1 LKNVIFLALVCLSAC
16 SWFHRAKALPDPPEL
31 VVTGAPVGSVVFVDG
46 VQNGQIAASN
56 GKPQVLNVASGEHVV
71 EIRTGDIVVYR
82 EQTFVGAGEKRV
94 VKVLSGTG
102 RD

>member
-1 LKNVIFLALVCLSAC
+1 MKNVLFLALLCLSAC
-16 SWFHRAKALPDPPEL
+16 SWFHRTKTPPDPPEL

-46 VQNGQIAASN
+46 VQNGQIAELN

-71 EIRTGDIVVYR
+71 EIRTGDTVVYR
-82 EQTFVGAGEKRV
+82 EQTFVGAGEKRL